1 VIRAAR
7 LLLGPCIAAAV
18 VAVVI
23 LAASGRDGGQ
33 RRAHTATVQR
43 SAVTVV
49 RGPRGPRGRRG
60 ARGPRGPAGR
70 RGPRGSDRVLNL
82 TINWRGDAAAPG
94 RDADSVVVAG
104 IGTLRAICTPQTQT
118 LTLTPAAG
126 DVRTTANV
134 SDFEGS
140 AATNEQP
147 YTVGGTPLLIGSPT
161 QPGGALPPNGMIF
174 ATLSVEPIAG
184 DGGPGPSPATVTLSS
199 EYKVND
205 PDPAADYCFIAAQ
218 VVTGG

>member
-1 VIRAAR
+1 MTRALR
-7 LLLGPCIAAAV
+7 LLLGITVAAV
-18 VAVVI
+18 VGGVVV
-23 LAASGRDGGQ
+23 LAGSVHRQHRDRASTPAAR
-33 RRAHTATVQR
+33 R
-43 SAVTVV
+43 SAVAVV

-60 ARGPRGPAGR
+60 PRGPRGAVGR

-94 RDADSVVVAG
+94 RDTASVNIGG
-104 IGTLRAICTPQTQT
+104 IGRLKAVCTPQAQT
-118 LTLTPAAG
+118 LTLVPTRG

-140 AATNEQP
+140 AASNQQP
-147 YTVGGTPLLIGSPT
+147 YTEGGTPLLIGSPT

-174 ATLSVEPIAG
+174 ATLSVEPISG
-184 DGGPGPSPATVTLSS
+184 NGGPGPSPATVTVSS

-205 PDPAADYCFIAAQ
+205 PDPADDDCFIAAQ